1 MKTRALLLTALLL
14 LLQATPALAQSDGV
28 RLMLTAFENAL
39 LSGRSDSFNSL
50 VMPAILEAPA
60 SAARAASF
68 ADSEFRTGATRAVI
82 QERDRQSLV
91 GALAGNGFRLI
102 VDAFVE
108 YGDRARVAT
117 WQLDIRRVGE
127 DDWKIADQE
136 RVAAV
141 ENLYRLRINALNE
154 YDARDFRIQSEDLE
168 LTLVE
173 GTVFTITTDQGITG
187 LVLQGHGEMRFS
199 PSPETEKGQVRI
211 LAGKEQLESR
221 FDAAYLRFGAF
232 SSHAD
237 PEKLVARPVDQ
248 RDLRRAEQIFREE
261 SPKSFVLDMGDL
273 SDDRWS
279 LLPSVDDFLAEVRTR
294 RFSTLT
300 YARSYS
306 EAEDISVFDRRRQ
319 RNIAVYPSKE
329 KLEDRGRFYDED
341 DLAVYDVINYDIEA
355 ALAPDRNFISGRTRI
370 RLKTRAPVTNQIT
383 LRVANSLFVQSVTSD
398 EFGRLFSLK
407 AATQN
412 AVLVNLPASVLR
424 DTEMTLTVIYS
435 GRIAP
440 QSPDRETLA
449 FEQGFESQDD
459 AFPRAEPSQ
468 LYSSRT
474 YWYPQSTV
482 SDYATATIRLTV
494 PAVFT
499 CVATG
504 QLQPDSPALL
514 PAGDGLVAR
523 RVYEFVAMQ
532 PARYLAFLVS
542 RFTRV
547 AETSVTFDPV
557 ELPGP
562 PITGVVNS
570 DLSIAIEANP
580 RQIDKGR
587 NMADRASDIARFYDS
602 LIGDSPYPSFTLAL
616 IETSLPGGH
625 SPAYFAALNQPLPNT
640 PLTWRSDPA
649 NFEGFSDF
657 FLAHEL
663 AHQWWGQAVGWQN
676 YHEQWLS
683 EGVAQYFAG
692 LYAKHSRGN
701 EVFAG
706 ILRQWRKWSL
716 DKSDQ
721 GPVYLGYRLGHIKN
735 DGRVFRALVYNKGAA
750 VLHMLRNLIGDD
762 AFLQGLRRFYR
773 EARFT
778 KAGTEDLRHA
788 METESG
794 QSLERFFERWI
805 YGATLPSV
813 MFDFRVEPSA
823 TGQIIVLRF
832 EQSGELFDLPITV
845 TLQYADRRNVDILVP
860 VTDRVVEKRVTLDGT
875 LRSAEISKE
884 DGTLVEV
891 LKAN

>member
-1 MKTRALLLTALLL
+1 MKPRALLLTALLL
-14 LLQATPALAQSDGV
+14 LFRASPAPAQSDGV
-28 RLMLTAFENAL
+28 RMMLTAFENAL
-39 LSGRSDSFNSL
+39 VSGRSESYNNL
-50 VMPAILEAPA
+50 LMPTILEAPA

-68 ADSEFRTGATRAVI
+68 AESEFRPGATRAVI
-82 QERDRQSLV
+82 QERDRQNLV
-91 GALAGNGFRLI
+91 GALAGNGFRLV

-127 DDWKIADQE
+127 DDWKILDQE
-136 RVAAV
+136 RLAAV
-141 ENLYRLRINALNE
+141 ENLYRLRINPLNE
-154 YDARDFRIQSEDLE
+154 YDVRDFRIQAEDLE

-173 GTVFTITTDQGITG
+173 GTIFTITTDQGITG

-199 PSPETEKGQVRI
+199 PNPETEKGQVRI
-211 LAGKEQLESR
+211 LAGKDQLESR

-232 SSHAD
+232 SNHAD
-237 PEKLVARPVDQ
+237 PQKLVPRAVDP

-279 LLPSVDDFLAEVRTR
+279 LLPSSDDFLAEMRTR

-319 RNIAVYPSKE
+319 RNIAVYASKE
-329 KLEDRGRFYDED
+329 KLEDRGPFYDED
-341 DLAVYDVINYDIEA
+341 DLAAYDIINYDIDA
-355 ALAPDRNFISGRTRI
+355 ALAPDRNFISGRARI
-370 RLKTRAPVTNQIT
+370 RLKTRAPVANQIT
-383 LRVANSLFVQSVTSD
+383 LRLANSLFVQSVTSD

-407 AATQN
+407 AANQN

-449 FEQGFESQDD
+449 FEQGFDQDEV
-459 AFPRAEPSQ
+459 FPRAEPSQ

-482 SDYATATIRLTV
+482 SDYATATIHLTV

-504 QLQPDSPALL
+504 QLQPDSPAYL
-514 PAGDGLVAR
+514 PPGDGLAAR
-523 RVYEFVAMQ
+523 RVYEFVAVQ

-542 RFTRV
+542 RFARV
-547 AETSVTFDPV
+547 GETSVTFDPV
-557 ELPGP
+557 DLPGP
-562 PITGVVNS
+562 QITGVVNS

-580 RQIDKGR
+580 RQVDKGR
-587 NMADRASDIARFYDS
+587 GMLERAASIARFYDS
-602 LIGDSPYPSFTLAL
+602 LLGDSPYPSFTLAL

-640 PLTWRSDPA
+640 PITWRSDPA

-683 EGVAQYFAG
+683 EGFAQYFAG
-692 LYAKHSRGN
+692 LYAQHSRGN
-701 EVFAG
+701 DVFAG
-706 ILRQWRKWSL
+706 VLRQWRKWSME
-716 DKSDQ
+716 KSDQ
-721 GPVYLGYRLGHIKN
+721 GPVYLGYRLGHIRN
-735 DGRVFRALVYNKGAA
+735 DSRVFRALVYNKGAA
-750 VLHMLRNLIGDD
+750 VLNMLRKLIGDE
-762 AFLQGLRRFYR
+762 AFMRGLRRFYR
-773 EARFT
+773 ESRFN

-788 METESG
+788 MEEESG

-805 YGATLPSV
+805 YGSTLPSV
-813 MFDFRVEPSA
+813 MFDFRVE
-823 TGQIIVLRF
+823 GQNVVLRF
-832 EQSGELFDLPITV
+832 AQSGEIFDLPITV
-845 TLQYADRRNVDILVP
+845 TLQYADRRNVDVLVP
-860 VTDRVVEKRVTLDGT
+860 VTDRVVEKRVALDGT
-875 LRSAEISKE
+875 LRSAEISKD
-884 DGTLVEV
+884 DGALVDV